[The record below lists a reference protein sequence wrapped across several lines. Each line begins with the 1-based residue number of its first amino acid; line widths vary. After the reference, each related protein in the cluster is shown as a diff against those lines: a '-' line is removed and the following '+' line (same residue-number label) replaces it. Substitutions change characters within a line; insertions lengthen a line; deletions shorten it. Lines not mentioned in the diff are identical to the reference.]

1 MKPPVDKS
9 EIRVR
14 YGNGTHIARC
24 QGKTASATAG
34 PNFAAAAVAKKVM
47 GKSCTVV
54 RVSGAEYGRELWKI
68 VEENAC
74 VTR

>member
-24 QGKTASATAG
+24 QGKTASCTAG
-34 PNFAAAAVAKKVM
+34 AKQAAEAVARKVM
-47 GKSCTVV
+47 SRPVKVE
-54 RVSGAEYGRELWKI
+54 RVDG
-68 VEENAC
+68 ENKWRILC
-74 VTR
+74 